1 VTPGVAALEDG
12 FVWGVAP
19 PAGSLPGLPP
29 REVAQVGGGVAIAG
43 APHAWVA
50 PGARLDVRAFVPM
63 PADGGFLAIDG
74 EGARAPLHSGEFDEA
89 TVLDGL
95 RRQAGLSCAG
105 DVLCAAG
112 LVGLHRAI
120 CAQRRVEPARLGV
133 AGIVDAAVTARDPE
147 CSRAAAMFCAL
158 LGDFAAAV
166 ALHLG
171 ARGGIYL
178 GGDLLPLLG
187 PWFARSSFRRR
198 FEAAG
203 PARDRLRAV
212 PTFIW
217 NPTGAGAPEASGLH
231 AGCRSGGASL
241 RESFA
246 AYAPPRGP
254 AGSSRAK
261 PDSSL
266 A

>member
-1 VTPGVAALEDG
+1 MPHVAAREDEI
-12 FVWGVAP
+12 VWAVAP

-50 PGARLDVRAFVPM
+50 PGTKLDVRAFAPL
-63 PADGGFLAIDG
+63 PADGGFLPIEG
-74 EGARAPLHSGEFDEA
+74 EAALAPLHSGEFDEA
-89 TVLDGL
+89 AVLDAL
-95 RRQAGLSCAG
+95 RRKVGLVRAG

-120 CAQRRVEPARLGV
+120 CAQRRVEPAQLGA
-133 AGIVDAAVTARDPE
+133 AGIVDAAVAARDAD
-147 CSRAAAMFCAL
+147 CSRAATMFCAL

-166 ALHLG
+166 ALHLD
-171 ARGGIYL
+171 ARGGVYL
-178 GGDLLPLLG
+178 GGELLPLLG

-212 PTFIW
+212 PTFIVDPHGRW
-217 NPTGAGAPEASGLH
+217 RALPPEGA
-231 AGCRSGGASL
+231 CID
-241 RESFA
+241 
-246 AYAPPRGP
+246 RGH
-254 AGSSRAK
+254 G
-261 PDSSL
+261 
-266 A
+266 